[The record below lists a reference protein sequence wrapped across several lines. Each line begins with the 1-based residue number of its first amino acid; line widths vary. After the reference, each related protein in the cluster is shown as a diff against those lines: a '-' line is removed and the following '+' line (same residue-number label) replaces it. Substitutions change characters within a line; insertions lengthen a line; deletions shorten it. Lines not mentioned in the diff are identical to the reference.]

1 MRYLVVKVK
10 KLLRKVI
17 SNEFEKLKLKVLFLN
32 TYLPFEVRE
41 NAFFKLV
48 FLNRKFR
55 KSRVQYTCLFTN
67 NAKFV
72 IKFFKLSRF
81 QLKMQFYK
89 NYLVGIKRTNN

>member
-1 MRYLVVKVK
+1 MRYLLVKVK
-10 KLLRKVI
+10 KLLKKVI
-17 SNEFEKLKLKVLFLN
+17 NNEFEKLKLRVLFLN
-32 TYLPFEVRE
+32 TCLPFEIRE

-67 NAKFV
+67 NARFV

-89 NYLVGIKRTNN
+89 NYLVGLKKFTN